1 MTTSPLLEFLLSR
14 SRGEL
19 LAWQDQLSAARRFNR
34 SVREVELL
42 ALQHGLLPARYIR
55 NRKTITTEGQLR
67 LCSASVVVV
76 GCGGLGGYVLELL
89 ARLGVG
95 RLRAVDPDCFE
106 EHNLN
111 RQLLS
116 TVENLGQ
123 AKVDAA
129 RLRIGAVNPAV
140 ELEPHQCA
148 FSAANGAELLQG
160 AEVAVDALDNLAT
173 RRELAK
179 QCLQLRLPLVQGA
192 IAGWYGQLGIQL
204 PDDAGSGLRWIPAE
218 GEQGGL
224 EKELGNPSF
233 TPAAIAALQAAEV
246 CKLLLGEGGLPGE
259 RTLWVD
265 LQAMEFLI
273 P

>member
-1 MTTSPLLEFLLSR
+1 MTTAPLLEFLR
-14 SRGEL
+14 SPNRGEL
-19 LAWQDQLSAARRFNR
+19 LAWHDQLAAAGRFDC
-34 SVREVELL
+34 SVRDVELL
-42 ALQHGLLPARYIR
+42 ALRHGLLPARYSR
-55 NRKTITTEGQLR
+55 NRTTITTEGQLR
-67 LCSASVVVV
+67 LCTASVVVV

-95 RLRAVDPDCFE
+95 RLRAIDPDCFE

-116 TVENLGQ
+116 TVDNLGQ

-129 RLRIGAVNPAV
+129 RLRIAAVNPAV
-140 ELEPHQCA
+140 ELEPLQCA
-148 FSAANGAELLQG
+148 FSAANGAALLQG
-160 AEVAVDALDNLAT
+160 AEVVVDALDNLAT
-173 RRELAK
+173 RRELAE
-179 QCLQLRLPLVQGA
+179 QCLRLRLPLVQGA

-204 PDDAGSGLRWIPAE
+204 PDGASRGLRWLPAQ
-218 GEQGGL
+218 GGGL

-233 TPAAIAALQAAEV
+233 TPATIAALQAAEV
-246 CKLLLGEGGLPGE
+246 CKLLLGEGGLPGD